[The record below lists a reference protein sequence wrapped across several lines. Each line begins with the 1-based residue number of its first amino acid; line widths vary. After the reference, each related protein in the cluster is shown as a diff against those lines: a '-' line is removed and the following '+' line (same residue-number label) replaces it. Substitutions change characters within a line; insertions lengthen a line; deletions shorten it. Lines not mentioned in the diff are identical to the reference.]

1 MKQSQHRSR
10 QRGFTLIELLIVM
23 VILGLLAA
31 LVGPRLFGQVD
42 GAKIDATKSQLS
54 SIGTALDAYRLD
66 LGRYPTT
73 EEGLAG
79 LRVKPA
85 DDAPGASR
93 WRGPYLPKTP
103 KDGWGNDFHY
113 KAPGDHGDYDLWSG
127 GANNAEGGEGNDAD
141 ITSWEGTTEG
151 APAADSAPK

>member
-1 MKQSQHRSR
+1 MKQQQYRSR

-31 LVGPRLFGQVD
+31 LVGPKLFNQVD
-42 GAKIDATKSQLS
+42 GAKIDATKSQMASL
-54 SIGTALDAYRLD
+54 GTALDAFRLD

-73 EEGLAG
+73 EEGIAA
-79 LRVKPA
+79 LRNKPA

-93 WRGPYLPKTP
+93 WRGPYLQKTP
-103 KDGWGNDFHY
+103 KDGWGNDYHY

-127 GANNAEGGEGNDAD
+127 GGNNAEGGEGNDAD
-141 ITSWEGTTEG
+141 ITSWEGGGPADG
-151 APAADSAPK
+151 AEQAATK